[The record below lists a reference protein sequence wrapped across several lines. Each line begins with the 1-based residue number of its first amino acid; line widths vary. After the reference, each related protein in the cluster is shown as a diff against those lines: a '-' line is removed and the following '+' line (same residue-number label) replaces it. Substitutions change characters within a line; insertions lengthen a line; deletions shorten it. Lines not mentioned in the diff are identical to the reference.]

1 MKLDAYLSEMGM
13 SKAAFAKLIGV
24 SEEAVRRYVTG
35 ERKPDWPVLARIAK
49 HTDGRVSAD
58 DFMGEA
64 A

>member
-1 MKLDAYLSEMGM
+1 MKLGPYLSESGL
-13 SKAAFAKLIGV
+13 SKKVFADSIGV

-35 ERKPDWPVLARIAK
+35 ERKPDWPVLARIVKATGGK
-49 HTDGRVSAD
+49 VSAD